1 MRKPMNRIWAVSFL
15 AWVCACASLCI
26 AQEPNRGPTT
36 QVHKRPW
43 GPEQAT
49 GAPDT
54 HQAGDIPTAW
64 ASLRA
69 DGGIE
74 WLRTDFAKTTNVS
87 EVRIRETFNPG
98 AVSKVAAILEDGKE
112 RVLWEGRDPT
122 TEAPAYFTVRVDL
135 DDIVSKSIKI
145 YLDTRRKPGWN
156 EIDAVELVGKDDTRQ
171 WASHASASSSY
182 AVLAPVWEPMPIW
195 EPMPRPRASDP
206 FAEVHQK
213 HVVVH
218 LEGGKSVEGTFARA
232 TRGFIVIKQE
242 DLHKTMIV
250 NVQKIVYLETVEL
263 PRKE

>member
-1 MRKPMNRIWAVSFL
+1 MRNRVKWIWAISFL
-15 AWVCACASLCI
+15 ACACTCPSLGI

-36 QVHKRPW
+36 QAPKRPW

-64 ASLRA
+64 ASLRP

-74 WLRTDFAKTTNVS
+74 WLRTDFAKPTNVS

-145 YLDTRRKPGWN
+145 YLDTGRKRGWN

-171 WASHASASSSY
+171 WASHASASSTY
-182 AVLAPVWEPMPIW
+182 AVLAPVWEPMPMW
-195 EPMPRPRASDP
+195 EPMPRPRAPDP
-206 FAEVHQK
+206 FTEVLQK
-213 HVVVH
+213 RVLVH

-232 TRGFIVIKQE
+232 TREFIVIKQE
-242 DLHKTMIV
+242 DLRKTMIV